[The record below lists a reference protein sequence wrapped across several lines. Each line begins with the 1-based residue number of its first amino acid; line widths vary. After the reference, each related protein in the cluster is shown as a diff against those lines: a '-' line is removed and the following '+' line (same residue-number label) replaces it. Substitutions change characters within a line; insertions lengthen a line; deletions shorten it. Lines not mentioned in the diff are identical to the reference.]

1 MSVIYILWL
10 RQIKRYVRSRARMVM
25 TLMQPL
31 LFFVALGAGLNPVFR
46 EAGRGSYLPFLAPG
60 VIGMAVMFTS
70 VFSGI
75 EILWDRQFGFL
86 KETLVAP
93 VSRLQI
99 VFGRTLGSATVAVIQ
114 GVLMLTICMIGGVR
128 VVHPALI
135 PVAILFMFLIALF
148 FTSIGTAI
156 ASVMEDMQG
165 FQLVTNVLVMP
176 LFFFSNALFP
186 TDSLAPA
193 LKAIV
198 SINPLSYGMDG
209 LRGALSSGFTFGVFT
224 DAGVLGVLTLAM
236 MCLAAYLFSRI
247 QL

>member
-31 LFFVALGAGLNPVFR
+31 LFLLALGFGFNPIYQAAGKGNYML
-46 EAGRGSYLPFLAPG
+46 FLAPG
-60 VIGMAVMFTS
+60 VISMAIMFTS

-114 GVLMLTICMIGGVR
+114 GVLMLIICTIVGFR

-165 FQLVTNVLVMP
+165 FQLITNVLVMP

-186 TDSLAPA
+186 TDKLAPA
-193 LKAIV
+193 LKMV
-198 SINPLSYGMDG
+198 VKINPLSYGVDG
-209 LRGALSSGFTFGVFT
+209 VRGALGPAFAFSIGT
-224 DAGVLGVLTLAM
+224 DLAVLGALTFLM
-236 MCLAAYLFSRI
+236 LCLGAYLFSRI